1 MFEKRVGLVANISK
15 VGAAGMVECIRRR
28 FSEAGWE
35 VVLESETCRLL
46 GGEGGE
52 GVEISEMGRETGLVL
67 VVGGDGTLLQAVRGM
82 GRDLPRVCGLNL
94 GALGFLT
101 AFSAA
106 EWSGMVDQIVGGGV
120 CVSWRTLL
128 KVEVVG
134 GLGEGKV
141 WRGLNDAVLSRG
153 EVSRLVHVE
162 VSVNGEPL
170 SEYSADGLIVATP
183 TGSTAYSLSAGG
195 PVLMP
200 ESGVHVITPI
210 CPHVLTMRPM
220 IVPDG
225 AVIEVGSARASEA
238 LFLTVDG
245 QKSAR
250 LEPGQRVRLTR
261 SEERLG
267 LVMPSEIS
275 FFAMLR
281 EKLKL
286 SGTAL

>member
-15 VGAAGMVECIRRR
+15 GGAAGVVESVRGR
-28 FSEAGWE
+28 FLEAGWE
-35 VVLESETCRLL
+35 VFLESDTCGLL
-46 GGEGGE
+46 GIGAGE
-52 GVEISEMGRETGLVL
+52 GVKISEMGQRTGLVL
-67 VVGGDGTLLQAVRGM
+67 VVGGDGTLLQAVRDM
-82 GRDLPRVCGLNL
+82 GRELPNVCGLNL

-106 EWSGMVDQIVGGGV
+106 EWSGMVDQIVSGGV
-120 CVSWRTLL
+120 WVSWRTLL
-128 KVEVVG
+128 QVELVG
-134 GLGEGKV
+134 GPSAGKV

-153 EVSRLVHVE
+153 EVSRLVRLE
-162 VSVNGEPL
+162 VWVDGEQL

-195 PVLMP
+195 PVLTP

-210 CPHVLTMRPM
+210 CPHVVTMRPM

-225 AVIEVGSARASEA
+225 AVIEIGSARSSED

-250 LEPGQRVRLTR
+250 IERGQRVRVTR
-261 SEERLG
+261 AQERLG
-267 LVMPSEIS
+267 LVMPGQIS

-281 EKLKL
+281 QKLKL